1 MIVFFQTTYH
11 TDYALSAH
19 MINIMVSLHHNF
31 TLQANNPNTEKLFF
45 VSSLSGG
52 EVGGICP
59 GVVVDGISKVVS
71 QVL

>member
-1 MIVFFQTTYH
+1 MPLLKPNKLFGKVVANKEAQKWEENDCLLSNYR

-45 VSSLSGG
+45 FN
-52 EVGGICP
+52 
-59 GVVVDGISKVVS
+59 
-71 QVL
+71 